1 MTQHEFDDFWKM
13 WERRNIQ
20 ESNVFI
26 TKKSLATKRRTFV
39 REGKDCLSCVNCMD
53 KTRRKKACVTRKII
67 DDAQQRVESRVCVL
81 VETHDEELTG

>member
-13 WERRNIQ
+13 WERRRN
-20 ESNVFI
+20 I

-67 DDAQQRVESRVCVL
+67 DDARQRVESKVSVL